1 MPDVEKSSMIFE
13 DMKVHG
19 LAEFRIVK
27 MHTDASAME
36 VELLVCFFLYII
48 LKSQK
53 IGNFFDAIVFL
64 FFCFADITVS
74 FFSFLADITQ

>member
-1 MPDVEKSSMIFE
+1 MIFE

-36 VELLVCFFLYII
+36 VELLVCFFLYIYNFE
-48 LKSQK
+48 KPENCQ
-53 IGNFFDAIVFL
+53 FFDAIVFL